1 MPKRSDWSSDL
12 LAIGLFAPLVMAA
25 RLQRMAAEGTRPSP
39 RGRRERLRM
48 TTEKPLAAMEAGLA
62 VQKQLLDGSLK
73 FWSDMVVA
81 SSALAMSAP
90 MVTATATAPVRRRVR
105 ANARRLTGY

>member
-12 LAIGLFAPLVMAA
+12 LAIGFFAPLVMAA
-25 RLQRMAAEGTRPSP
+25 RLQRMALEGTRPSA
-39 RGRRERLRM
+39 RGRRELSRM
-48 TTEKPLAAMEAGLA
+48 SGEKPLAAMEAGFAL
-62 VQKQLLDGSLK
+62 QKQLLGVTLK

-81 SSALAMSAP
+81 SNALAMSAP
-90 MVTATATAPVRRRVR
+90 LVAATATAPVRRRVR